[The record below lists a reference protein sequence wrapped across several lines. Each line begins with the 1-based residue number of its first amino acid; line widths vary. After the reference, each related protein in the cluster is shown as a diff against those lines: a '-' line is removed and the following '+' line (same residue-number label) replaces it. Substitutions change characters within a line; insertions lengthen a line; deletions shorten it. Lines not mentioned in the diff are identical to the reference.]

1 KRRMRKVAVMYGESA
16 KPASGWPA
24 LSALSRVGAHG
35 AIVVRPFRGLTR
47 STPANGTLT
56 QDPSAQRVRTAS
68 ADATNLPGD

>member
-1 KRRMRKVAVMYGESA
+1 MARPATRRRATNVAV
-16 KPASGWPA
+16 
-24 LSALSRVGAHG
+24 LRAHG